1 MIWAGS
7 STNGWEPWPGISTTS
22 AVPSTVGSLE
32 TRVLATARR
41 FRELGV
47 TGDELPEGMAIE
59 QTTRGLMAPELTPPA
74 S

>member
-1 MIWAGS
+1 M
-7 STNGWEPWPGISTTS
+7 
-22 AVPSTVGSLE
+22 
-32 TRVLATARR
+32 LATARR